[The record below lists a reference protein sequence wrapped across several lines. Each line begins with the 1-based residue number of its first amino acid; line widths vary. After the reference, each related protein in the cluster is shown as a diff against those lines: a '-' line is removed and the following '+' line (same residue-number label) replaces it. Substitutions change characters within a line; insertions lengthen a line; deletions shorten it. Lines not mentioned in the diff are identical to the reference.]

1 MNDKTKEFFPQIN
14 DILVCPLFEYFSSL
28 VSFIK
33 KYLIHVDVSFFRY
46 IFLEALQALA
56 KQYPCSCISRIAPY
70 RQGPQSLKCLPH
82 CNLWA
87 IQIYMLS
94 DQKMYIFSNYYTTIR
109 PIWIL
114 KDTWKKVISLNTI
127 LFAIKHATRGC
138 GFS

>member
-1 MNDKTKEFFPQIN
+1 MNDKTKEFFSQIN
-14 DILVCPLFEYFSSL
+14 DILVCPLFEYVSSS

-114 KDTWKKVISLNTI
+114 KETWKKVISLNTI

>member
-1 MNDKTKEFFPQIN
+1 MNDKTKEFFSQIN
-14 DILVCPLFEYFSSL
+14 DILVCPLFEYVSSS

-94 DQKMYIFSNYYTTIR
+94 DRKMYIFSNYYTTIR

-114 KDTWKKVISLNTI
+114 KETWKKVISLNTI

>member
-1 MNDKTKEFFPQIN
+1 MNDKTKEFF
-14 DILVCPLFEYFSSL
+14 FSNKWHTSM
-28 VSFIK
+28 SFIWIFFFFGFIYK
-33 KYLIHVDVSFFRY
+33 KYLIHVDISFFRY

-114 KDTWKKVISLNTI
+114 KETWKKVISLNTI

>member
-1 MNDKTKEFFPQIN
+1 MIKIKNFSSQIN

-33 KYLIHVDVSFFRY
+33 NILFTWTFHFFDT
-46 IFLEALQALA
+46 FLEALQALA

-114 KDTWKKVISLNTI
+114 KETWKKVISLNTI